1 MKVRSVPSLVLLL
14 LILSF
19 SSVGIVAGLVFGKPI
34 LEQAKTSEE
43 WPQTPGAILVSELEE
58 SRSDEGTRM
67 YSAHVVY
74 RYDLDG
80 GSFESDRV
88 WFGGD
93 YSTSDRSEM
102 SEVVRRYP
110 VGADVMVYYSP
121 DDPSQSVLMPGAYL
135 SSYILFVIGMVFLSV
150 AGLLLL
156 IYVVLIVRSSM
167 KIDEQQ
173 FDELLNASS

>member
-1 MKVRSVPSLVLLL
+1 
-14 LILSF
+14 
-19 SSVGIVAGLVFGKPI
+19 
-34 LEQAKTSEE
+34 
-43 WPQTPGAILVSELEE
+43 
-58 SRSDEGTRM
+58 M

-102 SEVVRRYP
+102 SEVDRRYP